1 MALSF
6 SCIRNW
12 HCVVFPSQLFGATP
26 VTFTD
31 FLRPGAEEKLYEDV
45 KDADRLVKLLND
57 YLEEYNECHH
67 AQVELV

>member
-1 MALSF
+1 M
-6 SCIRNW
+6 
-12 HCVVFPSQLFGATP
+12 
-26 VTFTD
+26 FTD

-67 AQVELV
+67 AQVRLGLNIEQC